1 MEYYMAF
8 IKAQKIIR
16 DDSGRIISGSA
27 AIVDAVYVSTGT
39 KSHSKQQVRE
49 KLGRVLYL
57 SDDKKEGVFQSPTRG
72 LVEYNASSDS
82 FSAVDKNDPR
92 INTEELFPEPEIHT
106 VFGDAYLLL
115 KFLEKCGL
123 LSILRS
129 VFPKD
134 EAYERTLCHVLH
146 GILKDGSRISC
157 DNFIQK
163 SFASYVFDKVPAG
176 SLHSDTRFFS
186 LLGDD
191 KVKTSFFKTF
201 VSYMQ
206 RRDPSFGKGCYV
218 DSTPLPNDIDDN
230 PFNALCC
237 HGVSSSEVMTRLIL
251 VLDEASGLPVWYD
264 IIPGNVLDINTIMS
278 VVNDVADSLGI
289 EIDSLVLDAG
299 YVSKDLVE
307 AFHIGTD
314 KTIIGRMP
322 ARKGYPYKTLYWE
335 VKDLINRGKYAFAR
349 KHHAYFGFRKEIDL
363 FGHKEYAYIYVDQY
377 NALKR
382 FSDYLSEHEEEYEE
396 LKAKDKDWLTV
407 KYGYF
412 VLISNRDLPPKEL
425 LSEYFGRTDIEVV
438 FKTSKEYLDLLPLS
452 KWTNQTVRGKIF
464 HDIIDTIVFLML
476 RKSLTH
482 SGRSTSEIFGK
493 CQALMCC
500 KNNKGIVTVETPSKQ
515 VKEYYRT
522 LSLTVPAHMEM
533 DKFSDS
539 IIKPKM

>member
-1 MEYYMAF
+1 MAF

-16 DDSGRIISGSA
+16 DDSGRVISGSA

-57 SDDKKEGVFQSPTRG
+57 SDDKKEGIFQSPTRG

-82 FSAVDKNDPR
+82 FSIVDRNDPR
-92 INTEELFPEPEIHT
+92 INTEELFPEPEVHT

-115 KFLEKCGL
+115 RFLEKCGL
-123 LSILRS
+123 LSVLRN

-163 SFASYVFDKVPAG
+163 SFASYVFDKIPVG

-191 KVKTSFFKTF
+191 KVKMSFFQTF

-206 RRDPSFGKGCYV
+206 DRDPSFGKGCYV

-237 HGVSSSEVMTRLIL
+237 HGVSSSEIMTRLVL

-264 IIPGNVLDINTIMS
+264 IIPGNVLDINTVMI

-289 EIDSLVLDAG
+289 EIESLVLDAG

-335 VKDLINRGKYAFAR
+335 VKDLINRGKYAFVR
-349 KHHAYFGFRKEIDL
+349 KHHAYFGFRKEIEL

-382 FSDYLSEHEEEYEE
+382 FSDYLSEHEEEYTE

-412 VLISNRDLPPKEL
+412 VLISNRDLTPKEL

-452 KWTNQTVRGKIF
+452 KWTNQTVRGKIL
-464 HDIIDTIVFLML
+464 HDIIDTIAFLMF

-493 CQALMCC
+493 CQALMCSR
-500 KNNKGIVTVETPSKQ
+500 NSKGIVTVETPSKQ

-522 LSLTVPAHMEM
+522 LNLTVPAHVEM
-533 DKFSDS
+533 RKFSTS
-539 IIKPKM
+539 IMKGKM